1 MENYSRFYA
10 IFNRLPYRGDRDE
23 LKKSVVLQYTC
34 NRTEHLHEMTERE
47 YNDCCAALE
56 KMLAPDARDV
66 FIRERKKWRSS
77 ALHQLQLYG
86 FDTTDWNK
94 VNEFCKQP
102 RIAGKEFRD
111 LDCEELEALTK
122 KMRAIIRKREKK
134 ERADTGCQHNE
145 QG

>member
-10 IFNRLPYRGDRDE
+10 IFNRLPYRGDRE
-23 LKKSVVLQYTC
+23 EFKKIVVLQYTW
-34 NRTEHLHEMTERE
+34 NRTEHLHEMTDRE

-86 FDTTDWNK
+86 VDTTDWNK
-94 VNEFCKQP
+94 VNAFCRQP

-111 LDCEELEALTK
+111 LDCEELKALTR
-122 KMRAIIRKREKK
+122 KMRAIIRKRDKGE
-134 ERADTGCQHNE
+134 
-145 QG
+145 

>member
-10 IFNRLPYRGDRDE
+10 IFNRLPYRGDREDF
-23 LKKSVVLQYTC
+23 KKSVVLQYTW

-66 FIRERKKWRSS
+66 FIRELKKWRSS

-86 FDTTDWNK
+86 VDTTDWNK
-94 VNEFCKQP
+94 VNAFCEQP
-102 RIAGKEFRD
+102 RIAGKPFRD

-122 KMRAIIRKREKK
+122 KMRAIIRKRDK
-134 ERADTGCQHNE
+134 E
-145 QG
+145 